1 MLPAYTPSII
11 VPGMSSIS
19 SSAFLLKSS
28 TYMSSKNPAYSKLNP
43 TGSEIE
49 APPIAMSNDAAV
61 SSALTQQISV
71 VALINEINDL

>member
-1 MLPAYTPSII
+1 
-11 VPGMSSIS
+11 
-19 SSAFLLKSS
+19 
-28 TYMSSKNPAYSKLNP
+28 MSSKNPAYSKLNP